1 MAKLPISDF
10 EFPKS
15 AKFYKIKKRI
25 PETLIKSTMREIS
38 KIKVGQ
44 YLHDEYKKTIDTEN
58 GNSALISSFCFKIKT
73 KPNFIK
79 NNSILEH
86 KYCFIVFVEFDN
98 YLAILK
104 KNCSDP
110 FKLLKEHLE
119 VFTSSEVSGY
129 INDSPDTC
137 CEKLSVSTMSIGSYD
152 IYGKSFEAY
161 NLIDSLPNFNSHRLI
176 PRNARFSETRASYS
190 ISVGSAKITESAD
203 KDEVDGI
210 VDWCFDFK
218 SRIERKTVPQ
228 FMEQFS
234 SSIAL
239 QDLPTTVKPQ
249 GVLINIG
256 RLKSFLEGD
265 LELRYKNEKM
275 SKFRRKRL
283 FRHARKVIDVG
294 GANGNKYKLSDSVLT
309 LVKNSNTY
317 ALRSNFLREYSI
329 RNTSSGVEDSLTSY
343 INIKGLFNI
352 SFSDLSYFY
361 TNKKLYRDNNMIN
374 NVKYIVSIYEG
385 VDSFKAAKTEK
396 GEKYISSS
404 STNFPIHS
412 LFYRV
417 WDYYKKKSD
426 FIVCDDLGSKEW
438 ADHFV
443 FRKAKSGA
451 PMISLV
457 HSKGKPNDSHGASEM
472 QEVIGQAV
480 KNLGKVNLTSA
491 DVSEKR
497 SLWTTLYKP
506 SVRGRA
512 GLTSNIPRIMGNYHS
527 YEHFIKN
534 VIDINASP
542 HCVREVV
549 LAVNF
554 VSKKEISKLVSK
566 ARNNTLSSH
575 QIQLLWLMSSFIS
588 SCIEV
593 GVRPRVLCQE

>member
-1 MAKLPISDF
+1 
-10 EFPKS
+10 
-15 AKFYKIKKRI
+15 
-25 PETLIKSTMREIS
+25 
-38 KIKVGQ
+38 
-44 YLHDEYKKTIDTEN
+44 
-58 GNSALISSFCFKIKT
+58 
-73 KPNFIK
+73 
-79 NNSILEH
+79 
-86 KYCFIVFVEFDN
+86 YCFIVFVEFDN

-329 RNTSSGVEDSLTSY
+329 RNTSSGVE
-343 INIKGLFNI
+343 
-352 SFSDLSYFY
+352 
-361 TNKKLYRDNNMIN
+361 
-374 NVKYIVSIYEG
+374 
-385 VDSFKAAKTEK
+385 
-396 GEKYISSS
+396 
-404 STNFPIHS
+404 
-412 LFYRV
+412 
-417 WDYYKKKSD
+417 
-426 FIVCDDLGSKEW
+426 
-438 ADHFV
+438 
-443 FRKAKSGA
+443 
-451 PMISLV
+451 
-457 HSKGKPNDSHGASEM
+457 
-472 QEVIGQAV
+472 
-480 KNLGKVNLTSA
+480 
-491 DVSEKR
+491 
-497 SLWTTLYKP
+497 
-506 SVRGRA
+506 
-512 GLTSNIPRIMGNYHS
+512 
-527 YEHFIKN
+527 
-534 VIDINASP
+534 
-542 HCVREVV
+542 
-549 LAVNF
+549 
-554 VSKKEISKLVSK
+554 
-566 ARNNTLSSH
+566 
-575 QIQLLWLMSSFIS
+575 
-588 SCIEV
+588 
-593 GVRPRVLCQE
+593 